1 MHHLRVLEAYFD
13 GEELF
18 VRTTKLYDMEKQ
30 IHDVLLR
37 LSRWWLGHASD
48 KPTQKLGKD

>member
-18 VRTTKLYDMEKQ
+18 VRTTKLHDMEKQ
-30 IHDVLLR
+30 NHDVLLL

-48 KPTQKLGKD
+48 RSTQKLEKD